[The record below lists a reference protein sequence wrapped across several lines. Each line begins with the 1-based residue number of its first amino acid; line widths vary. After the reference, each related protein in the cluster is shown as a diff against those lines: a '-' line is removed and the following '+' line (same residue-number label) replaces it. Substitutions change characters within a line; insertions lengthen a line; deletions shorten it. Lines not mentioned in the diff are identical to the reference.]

1 MIVFQWRRGV
11 GALSK
16 KLGSVEFFQCSGG
29 TKVYN
34 LSLHDKKLITFY
46 LYFHS
51 NIAYFRS
58 SAY

>member
-1 MIVFQWRRGV
+1 MMVFRWRRGV

-16 KLGSVEFFQCSGG
+16 KLGRVDFFQCGG
-29 TKVYN
+29 GMKIYN
-34 LSLHDKKLITFY
+34 LLLHGKKLIRFY

-51 NIAYFRS
+51 NMAYFRS

>member
-16 KLGSVEFFQCSGG
+16 KLGSVDFFQCSGG
-29 TKVYN
+29 IKVYN

-51 NIAYFRS
+51 NIS
-58 SAY
+58 

>member
-1 MIVFQWRRGV
+1 MMDFQWRRGV

-16 KLGSVEFFQCSGG
+16 KLGSVDFFQSGSG
-29 TKVYN
+29 MKVYN
-34 LSLHDKKLITFY
+34 LLLHGKKFIRYY